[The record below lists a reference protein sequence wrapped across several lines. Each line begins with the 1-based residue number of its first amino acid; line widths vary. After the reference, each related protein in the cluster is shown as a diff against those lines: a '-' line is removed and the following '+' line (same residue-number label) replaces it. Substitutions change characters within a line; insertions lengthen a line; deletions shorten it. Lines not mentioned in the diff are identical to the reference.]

1 MCLAAVAGRTT
12 PGPGPRLGVVWP
24 LGGIVLT
31 ARGEMH
37 GPPLLVGFGL
47 GALLLWRDRRRHP
60 DDRVVAEAGQ
70 VPRS

>member
-1 MCLAAVAGRTT
+1 
-12 PGPGPRLGVVWP
+12 VVWP

-70 VPRS
+70 VARS